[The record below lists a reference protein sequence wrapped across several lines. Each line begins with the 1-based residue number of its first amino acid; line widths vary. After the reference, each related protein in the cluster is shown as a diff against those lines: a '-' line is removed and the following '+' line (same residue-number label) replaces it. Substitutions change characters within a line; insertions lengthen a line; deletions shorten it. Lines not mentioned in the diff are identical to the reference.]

1 MKILLKKV
9 RISYANI
16 FDAKAFESGP
26 AKFSASYLFPKDHP
40 CVAQIKAAINDVA
53 KEKWGPKADAVLK
66 TINAAGKGL
75 LHDGDSK
82 ESDGYA
88 GNLFINASSDK
99 RPSIVDKDGTTQLVR
114 ADGRPYS
121 GCYVNAYIQL
131 WAQDNQYGK
140 RINAS
145 LAGIQFHSH
154 GAAFG
159 ASDSTPDEFESVE
172 DEEESLI

>member
-1 MKILLKKV
+1 MKIQLKKV

-16 FDAKAFESGP
+16 FDAKAFQDGP
-26 AKFSASYLFPKDHP
+26 AKFSATYLFAKDHP
-40 CVAQIKAAINDVA
+40 CVATIKNAIAEVA
-53 KEKWGPKADAVLK
+53 KEKWGAKADAVLK

-75 LHDGDSK
+75 LHDG
-82 ESDGYA
+82 E
-88 GNLFINASSDK
+88 
-99 RPSIVDKDGTTQLVR
+99 
-114 ADGRPYS
+114 
-121 GCYVNAYIQL
+121 
-131 WAQDNQYGK
+131 